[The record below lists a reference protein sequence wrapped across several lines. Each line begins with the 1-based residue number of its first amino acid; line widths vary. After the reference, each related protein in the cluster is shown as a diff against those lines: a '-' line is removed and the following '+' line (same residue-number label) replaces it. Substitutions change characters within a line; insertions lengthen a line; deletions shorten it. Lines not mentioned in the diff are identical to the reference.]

1 MVALFKLFLINLI
14 KKRITKAMFQKLL
27 NHKSV
32 RVGSV
37 VALVV
42 GLVSQLLGVDI
53 APSYVDA
60 VVTVL
65 TGSVAIYQQWKAT
78 HTA

>member
-1 MVALFKLFLINLI
+1 
-14 KKRITKAMFQKLL
+14 MFQKLL